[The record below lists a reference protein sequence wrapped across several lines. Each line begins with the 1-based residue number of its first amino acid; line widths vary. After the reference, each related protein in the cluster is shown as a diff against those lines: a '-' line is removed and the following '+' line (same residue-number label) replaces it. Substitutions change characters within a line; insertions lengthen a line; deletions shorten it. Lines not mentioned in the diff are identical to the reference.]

1 MSFRTYISVV
11 SYSYEIASFWISYLP
26 DNCYSRQ
33 FVFLFFM
40 QVWVRFW
47 WNDIGVNT
55 TLWWTSGYHN
65 WIAELSSISGYILGS
80 SIHRQP
86 LIWNRVSSN
95 RDFQCSLSWA
105 TLSTFSRG
113 IPGRWLRGARL
124 HLWVL
129 SPHWPPHNSNPGLA
143 PLCVMSLTL

>member
-105 TLSTFSRG
+105 TLSTSSGGSQG
-113 IPGRWLRGARL
+113 IPRPVWRCISSVWSLVCHGDSSRWEVHRGP
-124 HLWVL
+124 
-129 SPHWPPHNSNPGLA
+129 S
-143 PLCVMSLTL
+143 

>member
-113 IPGRWLRGARL
+113 SQDVPRPVWRCKSSIW
-124 HLWVL
+124 
-129 SPHWPPHNSNPGLA
+129 
-143 PLCVMSLTL
+143 SLVCHGVSSQWEVHRRPS